1 MNAIYKSSVPKK
13 LTDKLNG
20 EITIPEFIIIFKS
33 VMDEKFDLL
42 FWFSKKQSFKK
53 KKKKKK
59 KMAENL
65 CQNSKEKWKA
75 KENVLKDLPLPTPAT
90 VPPTPNEEK
99 EFLQMSQEELDM
111 EVHKIVMQQFS
122 FARTLALALNDG
134 KDNKKLEKLIIQES
148 IKELE
153 YLLRKK

>member
-1 MNAIYKSSVPKK
+1 
-13 LTDKLNG
+13 
-20 EITIPEFIIIFKS
+20 
-33 VMDEKFDLL
+33 
-42 FWFSKKQSFKK
+42 
-53 KKKKKK
+53 
-59 KMAENL
+59 MAENL

>member
-53 KKKKKK
+53 KKKKWLKIYAKIQKK
-59 KMAENL
+59 N
-65 CQNSKEKWKA
+65 
-75 KENVLKDLPLPTPAT
+75 
-90 VPPTPNEEK
+90 
-99 EFLQMSQEELDM
+99 
-111 EVHKIVMQQFS
+111 
-122 FARTLALALNDG
+122 
-134 KDNKKLEKLIIQES
+134 EKL
-148 IKELE
+148 
-153 YLLRKK
+153 RKTF

>member
-20 EITIPEFIIIFKS
+20 EITIPEFIIFKS

-42 FWFSKKQSFKK
+42 FWFSKKQSL
-53 KKKKKK
+53 KKKKK

>member
-1 MNAIYKSSVPKK
+1 MVKLQFLNLLLYLNQWWMKSLIYY
-13 LTDKLNG
+13 
-20 EITIPEFIIIFKS
+20 
-33 VMDEKFDLL
+33 FDLARNNL
-42 FWFSKKQSFKK
+42 S
-53 KKKKKK
+53 KKKK

-153 YLLRKK
+153 HLLRKK